1 MVTRHQEKPRVDP
14 QRRSSSA
21 RPLRRLHP
29 GAARGSIPKAPTRL
43 RHGPVD
49 PPLKGR
55 ARAPP
60 RPNPPSPLPPRGG
73 RAGGGGSGRQPACHD
88 AGAHGSPEAGS
99 KGRGGIR
106 PCTWRDQ
113 VHAERLQGL
122 RTCRRRLSATAPCR
136 SLPRRGLSRCRPKDC
151 DCCTP
156 KRRPL
161 LRIYLPPSN
170 FPLFFL
176 EPAPDRRHLVGP
188 SSDATFSWLL
198 AL

>member
-1 MVTRHQEKPRVDP
+1 MVPRHQEKPRVDP

-29 GAARGSIPKAPTRL
+29 GAARGSIPNAPTRL

-73 RAGGGGSGRQPACHD
+73 QAGGGGFRSAAGHD

-122 RTCRRRLSATAPCR
+122 RTRGGEWRAPHNRRHSDRRRTSGCRRRLSATAPCR
-136 SLPRRGLSRCRPKDC
+136 SLPRRGNSP
-151 DCCTP
+151 TAASVE
-156 KRRPL
+156 
-161 LRIYLPPSN
+161 IQVEI
-170 FPLFFL
+170 FTIL
-176 EPAPDRRHLVGP
+176 E
-188 SSDATFSWLL
+188 
-198 AL
+198 